1 MAKNYFSLNDSF
13 QATEI
18 LQSVIDN
25 FTEYA
30 DVVAE
35 AQKELDTI
43 KIEEAKRNSSITN

>member
-1 MAKNYFSLNDSF
+1 
-13 QATEI
+13 

-25 FTEYA
+25 FSEYA

-35 AQKELDTI
+35 AQMELDAI